1 MHLRHVFLIF
11 AIWATS
17 ALNAEIQVNARFE
30 PARVAAGSTS
40 RYIVEIVESDT
51 SAMPEPERITSL
63 PIPSDGGLTLRNGHT
78 STSQST
84 QIVNGKRNYSS
95 TQQLII
101 DAVSKTPS
109 AYTIPAYIFEY
120 KGGRLQA
127 PAATLTVVERS
138 ANAAPTVDEL
148 IFLKADAPQ
157 QLYVGQTTPITLKL
171 YISSNVQL
179 RGLNAFERDADGFTV
194 SDLPE
199 ESSESVE
206 MHNGSRYRVYSW
218 PLTITPISAG
228 PQDLNFQFTLAAQM
242 PDQRNARNSPFG
254 GGMFDN
260 FFGRSERFNI
270 YTEPTQI
277 DVRTLPSEGKPKS
290 FSGAIGNFSMAVSA
304 DTDTTRVDEPIML
317 SLKLSGRGNFDRIKG
332 PEMKKTRGWR
342 NYKPESD
349 FEASDSQSLKGVKRF
364 DYVFIPEKAGTLKL
378 PEVRFSFFDPKVGK
392 YVELS
397 SPAISVEVGPSL
409 RPALPTQP
417 TATDESDATP
427 AVNLT
432 KALSPE
438 ELLLTLDYRPST
450 GRNIQKHLCS
460 SPLCYGLNAVGLLTL
475 TATGIWIYSRKRLHQ
490 NADYALAHEAKQT
503 LKATLKASQ
512 NSDGADFYHS
522 AQCAV
527 RLAATARM
535 KRNLR
540 SADLAELE
548 AVFKQIN
555 LSDDVIAQTRALFQ
569 AADGHRFSGRSQSAD
584 LQSARTQLNSILKV
598 L

>member
-290 FSGAIGNFSMAVSA
+290 FS
-304 DTDTTRVDEPIML
+304 
-317 SLKLSGRGNFDRIKG
+317 
-332 PEMKKTRGWR
+332 
-342 NYKPESD
+342 
-349 FEASDSQSLKGVKRF
+349 
-364 DYVFIPEKAGTLKL
+364 
-378 PEVRFSFFDPKVGK
+378 
-392 YVELS
+392 
-397 SPAISVEVGPSL
+397 
-409 RPALPTQP
+409 
-417 TATDESDATP
+417 
-427 AVNLT
+427 
-432 KALSPE
+432 
-438 ELLLTLDYRPST
+438 
-450 GRNIQKHLCS
+450 
-460 SPLCYGLNAVGLLTL
+460 
-475 TATGIWIYSRKRLHQ
+475 
-490 NADYALAHEAKQT
+490 
-503 LKATLKASQ
+503 
-512 NSDGADFYHS
+512 
-522 AQCAV
+522 
-527 RLAATARM
+527 
-535 KRNLR
+535 
-540 SADLAELE
+540 
-548 AVFKQIN
+548 
-555 LSDDVIAQTRALFQ
+555 
-569 AADGHRFSGRSQSAD
+569 
-584 LQSARTQLNSILKV
+584 
-598 L
+598 